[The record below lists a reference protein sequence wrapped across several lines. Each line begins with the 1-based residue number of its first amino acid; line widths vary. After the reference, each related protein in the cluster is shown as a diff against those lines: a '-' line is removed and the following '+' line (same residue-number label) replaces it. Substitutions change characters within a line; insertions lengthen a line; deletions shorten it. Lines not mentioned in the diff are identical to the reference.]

1 MLIAPAFAQP
11 DELRAAV
18 RGVRDTLKPQLSDIT
33 YTLDRDW
40 AGDPA
45 IFFEVVIPDALAQHD
60 PMLGKSRHLLADI
73 QAALQPMDKWGVIP
87 YFKFLTESAN
97 LASHQGSPA

>member
-11 DELRAAV
+11 DELLAAV
-18 RGVRDTLKPQLSDIT
+18 RGVRDNLKPQLSDIT

-45 IFFEVVIPDALAQHD
+45 IFFEVVVPDALAERD
-60 PMLGKSRHLLADI
+60 PMLRKSRHLRFDI
-73 QAALQPMDKWGVIP
+73 QDALQPVEKWGVMP
-87 YFKFLTESAN
+87 YFRFLTESESVPQ
-97 LASHQGSPA
+97 LAFRG